1 MGEVQS
7 KDKLA
12 SVCVFA
18 RSSKRRILMKIF
30 ISPQYA
36 AFSFVWMFHARRE
49 KLMEPMKKPNE
60 LFMIRFFISKLEK
73 DECVIIDH
81 PNLPVV
87 ATEFYKVTISVA
99 PECSLPFEIRG

>member
-12 SVCVFA
+12 RICVFA
-18 RSSKRRILMKIF
+18 RSSKWRIPMKIF

-36 AFSFVWMFHARRE
+36 TFSFVWMFPARRE

-60 LFMIRFFISKLEK
+60 LFMIRFFHLK
-73 DECVIIDH
+73 
-81 PNLPVV
+81 
-87 ATEFYKVTISVA
+87 
-99 PECSLPFEIRG
+99 IRER